1 MGLSRNKVA
10 VPEGAAGSP
19 PFYGVFQDAG
29 PASVVWPM
37 RRGWFPGSCGRAGV
51 EEIVGFAGPW
61 GPCGEWCGYAFGFP
75 DRHPHPFWVRAVFRM
90 PLAGRRGPV
99 GLWVGSGRGAWW
111 FENWIVDASNAG
123 FFVLLALSRFRQA
136 SFLESGFEID
146 RFVIIF
152 YSVMICR
159 LAFEA
164 IIRVFRGV
172 CRPEGRMVDALA
184 DSTDEGR
191 LRMR

>member
-1 MGLSRNKVA
+1 MRLDHLLSTEFFRTPVRRPSCGPRAGDRLRSGVGVLVWKRSLASRVL
-10 VPEGAAGSP
+10 GALRG
-19 PFYGVFQDAG
+19 
-29 PASVVWPM
+29 VVWV
-37 RRGWFPGSCGRAGV
+37 C
-51 EEIVGFAGPW
+51 
-61 GPCGEWCGYAFGFP
+61 
-75 DRHPHPFWVRAVFRM
+75 FWVPGPPPATWSRAVFRM
-90 PLAGRRGPV
+90 PLAGRRRPCGPR
-99 GLWVGSGRGAWW
+99 VGSGRGAWW

-164 IIRVFRGV
+164 IIGFFGACAALKGV
-172 CRPEGRMVDALA
+172 WWMPWQTVPMKDV
-184 DSTDEGR
+184 
-191 LRMR
+191 

>member
-1 MGLSRNKVA
+1 
-10 VPEGAAGSP
+10 
-19 PFYGVFQDAG
+19 
-29 PASVVWPM
+29 M
-37 RRGWFPGSCGRAGV
+37 RRGSSPVWCGRAGV

-61 GPCGEWCGYAFGFP
+61 GLAGSGMGMLLGSRTATRDVWS
-75 DRHPHPFWVRAVFRM
+75 RAVFRM
-90 PLAGRRGPV
+90 PLAGRRRPCGPRA
-99 GLWVGSGRGAWW
+99 GSGRGAWW

-164 IIRVFRGV
+164 IIGFFRGV

>member
-29 PASVVWPM
+29 PASVVWPAC
-37 RRGWFPGSCGRAGV
+37 RGSSPVWRGRAGV

-61 GPCGEWCGYAFGFP
+61 GRRGVVRVC
-75 DRHPHPFWVRAVFRM
+75 FWVPGPPPATWSRAVFRM
-90 PLAGRRGPV
+90 PLAGRRRPCGPR
-99 GLWVGSGRGAWW
+99 VGSGRGAWW

>member
-1 MGLSRNKVA
+1 M
-10 VPEGAAGSP
+10 
-19 PFYGVFQDAG
+19 
-29 PASVVWPM
+29 
-37 RRGWFPGSCGRAGV
+37 
-51 EEIVGFAGPW
+51 
-61 GPCGEWCGYAFGFP
+61 
-75 DRHPHPFWVRAVFRM
+75 
-90 PLAGRRGPV
+90 
-99 GLWVGSGRGAWW
+99 
-111 FENWIVDASNAG
+111 DASNAG

-172 CRPEGRMVDALA
+172 CRPEGRMVMPLQ
-184 DSTDEGR
+184 TGTVKGG
-191 LRMR
+191 

>member
-1 MGLSRNKVA
+1 MRLDHLLSTEFFRT
-10 VPEGAAGSP
+10 P
-19 PFYGVFQDAG
+19 
-29 PASVVWPM
+29 VWRP
-37 RRGWFPGSCGRAGV
+37 SCGPCAGDRLRSG
-51 EEIVGFAGPW
+51 VGVLVWKRSLASRVLGAG
-61 GPCGEWCGYAFGFP
+61 GERYGYAFGFP

-90 PLAGRRGPV
+90 PLAGRRRPCGPR
-99 GLWVGSGRGAWW
+99 VGSGRGAWW

-164 IIRVFRGV
+164 IIRVFS
-172 CRPEGRMVDALA
+172 GRVPP
-184 DSTDEGR
+184 
-191 LRMR
+191 

>member
-1 MGLSRNKVA
+1 MRLDHLLSTEFFRTPVRRPSCGPCAGDRLRSGVGVLVWKRSLASRVLGA
-10 VPEGAAGSP
+10 LRGVVWVCFWVPGP
-19 PFYGVFQDAG
+19 P
-29 PASVVWPM
+29 PASVL
-37 RRGWFPGSCGRAGV
+37 GAC
-51 EEIVGFAGPW
+51 
-61 GPCGEWCGYAFGFP
+61 GFP
-75 DRHPHPFWVRAVFRM
+75 DAPGGTPWAC
-90 PLAGRRGPV
+90 GPR
-99 GLWVGSGRGAWW
+99 VGSGRGAWW

-164 IIRVFRGV
+164 IIGFFGACAALKGV
-172 CRPEGRMVDALA
+172 WWMPWQTVPMKDV
-184 DSTDEGR
+184 
-191 LRMR
+191 

>member
-1 MGLSRNKVA
+1 MRLDHLLSTEFFRT
-10 VPEGAAGSP
+10 P
-19 PFYGVFQDAG
+19 
-29 PASVVWPM
+29 VWRP
-37 RRGWFPGSCGRAGV
+37 SCGPRAGDRLRFG
-51 EEIVGFAGPW
+51 VGVLVWKRSLASRVLGAG
-61 GPCGEWCGYAFGFP
+61 GEWCGYAFGFP

-90 PLAGRRGPV
+90 PLAGRRRPCGPRA
-99 GLWVGSGRGAWW
+99 GSCRGAWW

-123 FFVLLALSRFRQA
+123 FFHPACFIAISPG

>member
-1 MGLSRNKVA
+1 MRLDHLLSTEFFRTPVRRPSCGPCAGDGSRVRVGVLVWKRSLASRVL
-10 VPEGAAGSP
+10 GALRG
-19 PFYGVFQDAG
+19 
-29 PASVVWPM
+29 VVWV
-37 RRGWFPGSCGRAGV
+37 C
-51 EEIVGFAGPW
+51 
-61 GPCGEWCGYAFGFP
+61 
-75 DRHPHPFWVRAVFRM
+75 FWVPGPPPATWSRAVFRM
-90 PLAGRRGPV
+90 PLAGRRRPCGPR
-99 GLWVGSGRGAWW
+99 VGSGRGAWW

>member
-1 MGLSRNKVA
+1 MQDFLSCLLYRDFA
-10 VPEGAAGSP
+10 RL
-19 PFYGVFQDAG
+19 FFGV
-29 PASVVWPM
+29 
-37 RRGWFPGSCGRAGV
+37 WFR
-51 EEIVGFAGPW
+51 
-61 GPCGEWCGYAFGFP
+61 
-75 DRHPHPFWVRAVFRM
+75 DR
-90 PLAGRRGPV
+90 
-99 GLWVGSGRGAWW
+99 
-111 FENWIVDASNAG
+111 
-123 FFVLLALSRFRQA
+123 
-136 SFLESGFEID
+136 SFCD
-146 RFVIIF
+146 HF

>member
-1 MGLSRNKVA
+1 MRLDHLLSTEFFRTPV
-10 VPEGAAGSP
+10 
-19 PFYGVFQDAG
+19 
-29 PASVVWPM
+29 
-37 RRGWFPGSCGRAGV
+37 RRPSCGPCAGDRLRSG
-51 EEIVGFAGPW
+51 VGVLVWKRSLASRVLGALR
-61 GPCGEWCGYAFGFP
+61 GAVRIC
-75 DRHPHPFWVRAVFRM
+75 FWVPGPPPATWSRAVFRM
-90 PLAGRRGPV
+90 PLAGRRRPCGPR
-99 GLWVGSGRGAWW
+99 VGSGRGAWW

-164 IIRVFRGV
+164 IIGFFGACAALKGV
-172 CRPEGRMVDALA
+172 WWMPWQTVPMKDV
-184 DSTDEGR
+184 
-191 LRMR
+191 

>member
-1 MGLSRNKVA
+1 MLVGRSVA
-10 VPEGAAGSP
+10 HA
-19 PFYGVFQDAG
+19 
-29 PASVVWPM
+29 
-37 RRGWFPGSCGRAGV
+37 PGIVSGGCGRAGV
-51 EEIVGFAGPW
+51 EEIMGSWIPFGGPGSGMGMLLGSRTATRDVW
-61 GPCGEWCGYAFGFP
+61 S
-75 DRHPHPFWVRAVFRM
+75 RAVFRM
-90 PLAGRRGPV
+90 PLAGRRWPV
-99 GLWVGSGRGAWW
+99 GLRAGSCRGAWW

-123 FFVLLALSRFRQA
+123 FFHPACFIAISPG

-152 YSVMICR
+152 LQCDDLSSGVESCY
-159 LAFEA
+159 
-164 IIRVFRGV
+164 RVFRGV